1 MGYDIKVGKKA
12 LKHSKNDLD
21 KALDYIREK
30 EHTEKFDSQSLS

>member
-1 MGYDIKVGKKA
+1 MGFDIKISKKA

-30 EHTEKFDSQSLS
+30 EEVLKQD